1 MRCGKADKWLSDDLD
16 GVLPARRKA
25 RLDAHLGSC
34 PACRA
39 SRDEL
44 ARLQAASGGPAD
56 RSPDYWAGFERR
68 LEAKLDAIGSGEAA
82 AAPVAAWRRWAWAAP
97 AVLVLA
103 AAGVWLALDR
113 KGAGLTEAWIPS
125 GEGLFPMIEA
135 VEADPGLEQEVD
147 LLVRSSL
154 ADLAVSVDADAAVLS
169 AADPLFWEGVSDE
182 ELRAIASELEK
193 ESGPGGPK

>member
-34 PACRA
+34 LACCA

-68 LEAKLDAIGSGEAA
+68 LEAKLDAIGSGKAA
-82 AAPVAAWRRWAWAAP
+82 AAPPAAWRRWGWAVP
-97 AVLVLA
+97 AVLFLA

-113 KGAGLTEAWIPS
+113 KGAGLTEAWIPA

-154 ADLAVSVDADAAVLS
+154 AELAASVDADAAVLS

>member
-1 MRCGKADKWLSDDLD
+1 MKCGKADKWLSDDLD
-16 GVLPARRKA
+16 GTLPARQKA

-44 ARLQAASGGPAD
+44 ARLQAASGEPAD
-56 RSPDYWAGFERR
+56 RSPEYWAGFERR
-68 LEAKLDAIGSGEAA
+68 LEAKLDAIGSGKAA

-97 AVLVLA
+97 AVLFLA
-103 AAGVWLALDR
+103 AAGVWLALGWR
-113 KGAGLTEAWIPS
+113 GSGPAEAWIPF
-125 GEGLFPMIEA
+125 GEGIFPMIEA

-154 ADLAVSVDADAAVLS
+154 NDLAGSVDADGAVLF
-169 AADPLFWEGVSDE
+169 AADPLFWEGVSDD

-193 ESGPGGPK
+193 ETGLGGPK

>member
-1 MRCGKADKWLSDDLD
+1 MRCGETEKWISDDLD
-16 GVLPARRKA
+16 GALSPRRKA
-25 RLDAHLGSC
+25 RLEAHLGSC
-34 PACRA
+34 PACREY
-39 SRDEL
+39 RDGL
-44 ARLQAASGGPAD
+44 ARLQAAAGVPAE
-56 RSPDYWAGFERR
+56 RSPEYWAGFARR
-68 LEAKLDAIGSGEAA
+68 LEAKLDAIGSGKAA
-82 AAPVAAWRRWAWAAP
+82 AAPVAVWRRWAWAAP

-103 AAGVWLALDR
+103 AAGVWLALGR

-125 GEGLFPMIEA
+125 GEGIFPMIEA

-154 ADLAVSVDADAAVLS
+154 DDLVGSVDADAVVLS
-169 AADPLFWEGVSDE
+169 AADPLFWEGVSDD